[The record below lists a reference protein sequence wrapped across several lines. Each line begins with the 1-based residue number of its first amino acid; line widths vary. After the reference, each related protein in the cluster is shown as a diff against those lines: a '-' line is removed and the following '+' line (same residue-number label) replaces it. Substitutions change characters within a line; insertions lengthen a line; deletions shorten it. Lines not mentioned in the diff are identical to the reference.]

1 MQLLHAAFA
10 GEEYKLIL
18 QEVSSASYD
27 SYTFVFIYEFTIYNC
42 GYLTQ
47 QFPGKIFGLC
57 ICIMR
62 KNFQEQLFSFL
73 LFCYY
78 GFY

>member
-1 MQLLHAAFA
+1 MELLHAAFA
-10 GEEYKLIL
+10 GEEHKLIL

-47 QFPGKIFGLC
+47 QFPGKSLDSVFA
-57 ICIMR
+57 
-62 KNFQEQLFSFL
+62 
-73 LFCYY
+73 
-78 GFY
+78 

>member
-1 MQLLHAAFA
+1 MQLLHAAFT

-27 SYTFVFIYEFTIYNC
+27 SYIFVFIYEITIYNC

-47 QFPGKIFGLC
+47 QFPGKSLDS
-57 ICIMR
+57 
-62 KNFQEQLFSFL
+62 LFA
-73 LFCYY
+73 
-78 GFY
+78 